1 MAELNFVTNLH
12 KSTKRDYIG
21 RVNESELTERFNN
34 FDPIAECR
42 HHCVYDDRNIL
53 LNTFFSLDR
62 NHINF
67 V

>member
-1 MAELNFVTNLH
+1 MAELDFTTHLH

-34 FDPIAECR
+34 FAPIAELR
-42 HHCVYDDRNIL
+42 RYCVYDDRIIP

-62 NHINF
+62 NYINF
-67 V
+67 M